1 YWMQKQLQFFTQAY
15 AQGYVGCFYFSWWV
29 GAGQF
34 VMFTDGS
41 LNYESMRSVAQGFCY
56 QFADMKAAYRGTE
69 RTATTPVLLAN
80 RGGADVYWLPGRGM
94 TRFLL
99 ERSDDGGKTWV
110 AVGEN
115 LTDGNG
121 CTMLS
126 NGLYKFT
133 DTNVGAG

>member
-1 YWMQKQLQFFTQAY
+1 
-15 AQGYVGCFYFSWWV
+15 
-29 GAGQF
+29 
-34 VMFTDGS
+34 
-41 LNYESMRSVAQGFCY
+41 
-56 QFADMKAAYRGTE
+56 
-69 RTATTPVLLAN
+69 
-80 RGGADVYWLPGRGM
+80 M

-99 ERSDDGGKTWV
+99 ERSDDGGKTWK

-133 DTNVGAG
+133 DESLGAGMTISIV